1 MNPLTADLLA
11 ILRRHP
17 VVRTARV
24 VAFDETPSGRVE
36 LKIRCRLQKGFS
48 FQLWLHLEPASVDYA
63 YQLFTHTPLLRWD
76 NAPHYPKI
84 ASAPHH
90 FHDAQ
95 NEVSVSPLDGEPA
108 KDLPIVLAAIAD
120 WIEAQADG
128 SASD

>member
-36 LKIRCRLQKGFS
+36 LKIRCRLQKGFN

-63 YQLFTHTPLLRWD
+63 YQLFTQAPLLRWD

-95 NEVSVSPLDGEPA
+95 NVVGVSSLCGEPA
-108 KDLPIVLAAIAD
+108 QDLPVVLAAIAD
-120 WIEAQADG
+120 WIKAQADG
-128 SASD
+128 PTSD

>member
-36 LKIRCRLQKGFS
+36 LKIRCRLQKGFNL
-48 FQLWLHLEPASVDYA
+48 QLWLHIEPASVDYA
-63 YQLFTHTPLLRWD
+63 YQLFTHAPLLRWD

-90 FHDAQ
+90 FHDEQGVVDA
-95 NEVSVSPLDGEPA
+95 SPLCGDPRL
-108 KDLPIVLAAIAD
+108 DLPVIMDKIAH
-120 WIEAQADG
+120 WLQEQG
-128 SASD
+128 T